1 MINISISDK
10 LKKKCPEVA
19 IACIKAKVKVSDS
32 NEELW
37 KEINN
42 ESKKFINKLELKD
55 VLEVENIK
63 ASRKA
68 YKILGKDPSKY
79 RLSSESL
86 IRRLIKGLD
95 LYKVNNIVDINN
107 LISLR
112 TANSVGTYDIDNIG
126 ASISFTVGDI
136 GESYEGIGR
145 GSINLE
151 NLPVFEDEKGKF
163 GSTTSDSKRAMITE
177 DTNYILMN
185 IISFNGSEKLNTY
198 IKDAVN
204 LLEKYAS
211 GEEIEY
217 KIIQ

>member
-10 LKKKCPEVA
+10 LKEKCPEVA
-19 IACIKAKVKVSDS
+19 IACIKAKVKVSNS

-37 KEINN
+37 KEIND
-42 ESKKFINKLELKD
+42 ESKKIINKLELKD

-68 YKILGKDPSKY
+68 YKMLGKDPSKY

-86 IRRLIKGLD
+86 IRRLVKGLD

-185 IISFNGSEKLNTY
+185 IISFNGSENLDTY

-211 GEEIEY
+211 GEKIEY

>member
-1 MINISISDK
+1 MINISISNK
-10 LKKKCPEVA
+10 LKEKCPRVA
-19 IACIKAKVKVSDS
+19 IGCIQAKVKVTES
-32 NEELW
+32 NDEIWE
-37 KEINN
+37 EIND
-42 ESKKFINKLELKD
+42 ERKKIIYKLELRD
-55 VLEVENIK
+55 VLEIENIK

-68 YKILGKDPSKY
+68 YKMLGKDPSKY

-86 IRRLIKGLD
+86 IRRLVKGLD

-107 LISLR
+107 LISLK
-112 TANSVGTYDIDNIG
+112 TSNSVGTYDIDNIG

-151 NLPVFEDEKGKF
+151 NLPVFEDNKGKF
-163 GSTTSDSKRAMITE
+163 GSTTSDSRRAMITE
-177 DTNYILMN
+177 DTNSILMN
-185 IISFNGSEKLNTY
+185 IISFNGSEKLDIY
-198 IKDAVN
+198 IKDAVK
-204 LLEKYAS
+204 LLEKFAS